1 MVPVPL
7 CMEAK
12 LKLEVFWKGLWWVC
26 EVWSAELGAFI
37 GWWCTVT
44 LAFPF
49 LITNSWKKSHE
60 SLRRAP
66 PGNRTFPFPI
76 SESKQCLTD
85 RYALRDP
92 NKLARLVCFNLDRP
106 GNVWEL
112 FHAKLS
118 HSWRRRDTNSYGAT
132 RVSFKIFIVISD
144 IWLPNFLLEVRGL
157 KDWCDLLGFSNQEL
171 TCERFSLSLIVLY
184 LYSLTMLL
192 HTQGFQEK
200 KWVLDQVSKNV

>member
-1 MVPVPL
+1 MGITSPGCSKFCWTAAVTKMVPVPL

-44 LAFPF
+44 LTFPF

-92 NKLARLVCFNLDRP
+92 NKLARLVSVNLDRP

-118 HSWRRRDTNSYGAT
+118 RSWRRRDTNSYGAT
-132 RVSFKIFIVISD
+132 RVSFKIFISSVGSQR
-144 IWLPNFLLEVRGL
+144 LERL
-157 KDWCDLLGFSNQEL
+157 MWPP
-171 TCERFSLSLIVLY
+171 
-184 LYSLTMLL
+184 
-192 HTQGFQEK
+192 
-200 KWVLDQVSKNV
+200 WAP